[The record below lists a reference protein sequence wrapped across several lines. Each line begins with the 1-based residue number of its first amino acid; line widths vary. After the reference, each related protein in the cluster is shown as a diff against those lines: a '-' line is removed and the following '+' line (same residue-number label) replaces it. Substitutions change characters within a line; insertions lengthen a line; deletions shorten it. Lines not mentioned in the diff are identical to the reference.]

1 MIPLSDAAGPPRG
14 KPRTSTELVVDP
26 KRPVPDRADPAEARF
41 IVCCS
46 SIRWEQLKR
55 KLKISI
61 STN

>member
-1 MIPLSDAAGPPRG
+1 MIPLSDAAGPPPRG

-46 SIRWEQLKR
+46 SIR
-55 KLKISI
+55 
-61 STN
+61 